1 MKCPDCGIE
10 MDMISG
16 IMVCPECDML
26 NKTIEEK
33 PWIQGDKDDNSQ
45 DETETP
51 E

>member
-1 MKCPDCGIE
+1 MRCPDCDTVME
-10 MDMISG
+10 LISG

-45 DETETP
+45 NETEID
-51 E
+51 

>member
-16 IMVCPECDML
+16 IMVCPDCDML